1 MHLLMCNRFN
11 PHEGYT
17 TVALPHH
24 TRPNSTAPID
34 ATPYRAT
41 KPYLAAPDPTR
52 PYHTVQYRTEPRYYA
67 LPHLCGTGLAT
78 PLQASTR
85 PDLTLPCRATMPYL
99 AKPSQTS
106 PHQTEPHPA
115 TPCRARLRS
124 YVSLLVP
131 DRTLP
136 NE

>member
-41 KPYLAAPDPTR
+41 M
-52 PYHTVQYRTEPRYYA
+52 PYHATPRLAGHGVA
-67 LPHLCGTGLAT
+67 LPSLTS
-78 PLQASTR
+78 PRQAL
-85 PDLTLPCRATMPYL
+85 PDLATMPYL
-99 AKPSQTS
+99 A
-106 PHQTEPHPA
+106 
-115 TPCRARLRS
+115 
-124 YVSLLVP
+124 
-131 DRTLP
+131 
-136 NE
+136 

>member
-41 KPYLAAPDPTR
+41 MPYLAQPG
-52 PYHTVQYRTEPRYYA
+52 RTPHNAAAHGPAKPCYYA